1 MRYEVTCP
9 LKGFTGNVVGV
20 DFADGVGHSDT
31 AHDAGR
37 AAYAYFERAGY
48 RLTTVVEPEPDS
60 GPASSDDE
68 EFDPSE
74 HKADEVIDY
83 LDTADADE
91 AQRVLDAEAAGK
103 NRSTITT
110 KGAAI
115 LAAKTPSAPAADD
128 SKGATA

>member
-20 DFADGVGHSDT
+20 AFVDGVGHSDT

-48 RLTTVVEPEPDS
+48 RLAPVEESEQD
-60 GPASSDDE
+60 GPPGE
-68 EFDPSE
+68 VFDPSE
-74 HKADEVIDY
+74 HKVDEVIDY

-91 AQRVLDAEAAGK
+91 ALRVLDAEAAGK

-110 KGAAI
+110 KAEAI
-115 LAAKTPSAPAADD
+115 LAATTSTAPAGDD
-128 SKGATA
+128 SKEATA